1 LLKWL
6 GVGLTLAVLPLINI
20 IGFTTMGMLPIISL
34 LAVFQTLRRA
44 GDYAVARPSRE
55 VLFTVLRREDK
66 YKAKN
71 FIDTFVYRA
80 GDQIGAWSYP
90 LLIWLGLGFTGISF
104 VAAPLAATWCALS
117 LWLGRKQ
124 VAMARTSLAIR

>member
-1 LLKWL
+1 
-6 GVGLTLAVLPLINI
+6 LINI
-20 IGFTTMGMLPIISL
+20 IGFTSMGVMPILWL
-34 LAVFQTLRRA
+34 LAVFQTVRRA

-71 FIDTFVYRA
+71 FVDTFVYRV

-90 LLIWLGLGFTGISF
+90 LLTWLGLGFTGISF
-104 VAAPLAATWCALS
+104 VAAPLAVLWGILS

-124 VAMARTSLAIR
+124 IALARARAES